1 MINYSNFKGKLI
13 RMNKP
18 YPIYNDKDKIIGYT
32 RVGDKAVITYAEI
45 KNKTRNQKIAES
57 GDESCAVFL
66 QTKTNKDVGYF
77 ETIIVSGSFAGVDS
91 LALDLSDIME
101 STFLFNSLDNKLD
114 IITIDNKKI
123 SYEYV

>member
-1 MINYSNFKGKLI
+1 M
-13 RMNKP
+13 
-18 YPIYNDKDKIIGYT
+18 
-32 RVGDKAVITYAEI
+32 ITYAEI

-66 QTKTNKDVGYF
+66 QTKTNKNVGYF

>member
-1 MINYSNFKGKLI
+1 MISYSNFKGRLI

-45 KNKTRNQKIAES
+45 KNKTRIQKIAES
-57 GDESCAVFL
+57 GNGSCAVFL
-66 QTKTNKDVGYF
+66 QKNNKDVGYF
-77 ETIIVSGSFAGVDS
+77 ETIIVSGNFAGVDS

-101 STFLFNSLDNKLD
+101 STFLFNSLDNKSD

-123 SYEYV
+123 KYEYV